1 MTGDSHRSVPGSQP
15 ERILASGIYNSPH
28 GHKTLRRSM
37 GCPAQNHL
45 SLLRQFHR
53 TTLRRNTK
61 LWRLLDHLQAHDYTN
76 PSALVSVHF
85 LSGRSKHGHL
95 RDSSPDHIRTNMA
108 KTRLSS
114 GTSVRMHAAQ
124 ADNIPAVLLQTRC
137 PQGIPCEDMAWLSR
151 ASAHLSFPSRGQR
164 HQERA

>member
-1 MTGDSHRSVPGSQP
+1 MIGSSHRPVPGSQP
-15 ERILASGIYNSPH
+15 ERSLASGIYDSPCR
-28 GHKTLRRSM
+28 HKTSRRCK

-45 SLLRQFHR
+45 SLLRQFRR

-61 LWRLLDHLQAHDYTN
+61 LWLLLDHLQAHDYTN
-76 PSALVSVHF
+76 LSALVSVHF
-85 LSGRSKHGHL
+85 PSGRSKYGHL